1 MTQNNKEINIESE
14 NSTPHKAKKKSHF
27 LLKSFFVVILT
38 FVCLMI
44 YKNLQVKEGVIVK
57 KPIVNINKDSKED
70 SILDISDEYRAGLEN
85 ETTVHDLNIS
95 EIKEKGAE
103 FVYQLLIK
111 NQVQIEDINN
121 QLRNFKGDFIKLKS
135 REKINKLIIN
145 YVELREKLFN
155 GEDCKSEIE
164 GYDLL
169 SVSDEFL
176 QSKFLIIKEGY
187 ALFSTQKKLLES
199 FKSITNQLIINE
211 NYDEKNTSLFEKLR
225 HNFNKL
231 VVIRKVKNLNPDQLE
246 GVINQIE
253 LALSQKN
260 YQEAMN
266 KSLSLDKAYFPIV
279 QKFLE
284 ELSIA
289 IEIQNADKEIIK
301 YLKSLT

>member
-14 NSTPHKAKKKSHF
+14 NSTPRKAKKKSHF
-27 LLKSFFVVILT
+27 LLKSFFVVVLT
-38 FVCLMI
+38 FVCLMV
-44 YKNLQVKEGVIVK
+44 YQNLQIKEGVIVK
-57 KPIVNINKDSKED
+57 KPIVSIDKDSKED
-70 SILDISDEYRAGLEN
+70 SILDISDEYRTGLEN

-121 QLRNFKGDFIKLKS
+121 QLRNFKGDFIKLKN

-155 GEDCKSEIE
+155 GEDCRSEIE

-176 QSKFLIIKEGY
+176 QNKFLIIKEGY
-187 ALFSTQKKLLES
+187 ALFSTQKKLMES

-211 NYDEKNTSLFEKLR
+211 NYDEKNASLFEKLR

-231 VVIRKVKNLNPDQLE
+231 VVIRKVKNLNPDRLE

-289 IEIQNADKEIIK
+289 IEIQTADKEIIK

>member
-27 LLKSFFVVILT
+27 LLKSFFVVVLT
-38 FVCLMI
+38 FVCLMV
-44 YKNLQVKEGVIVK
+44 YKNLQIKEGVIIK
-57 KPIVNINKDSKED
+57 KPLVSIDKDSKED
-70 SILDISDEYRAGLEN
+70 SILDISDEYRTGLEN

-155 GEDCKSEIE
+155 GEDCRSEIE

-176 QSKFLIIKEGY
+176 QNKFLIIKDDY
-187 ALFSTQKKLLES
+187 ALFSTQKKLMES

-211 NYDEKNTSLFEKLR
+211 NYDEKNASLFEKLR

-231 VVIRKVKNLNPDQLE
+231 VVIRKVKNLNPDRLE

-260 YQEAMN
+260 YQEALN

>member
-1 MTQNNKEINIESE
+1 MTLNNKEIKIESE
-14 NSTPHKAKKKSHF
+14 NSTPRKTKKKSYF
-27 LLKSFFVVILT
+27 LLKSFFVALLT
-38 FVCLMI
+38 FICLII
-44 YKNLQVKEGVIVK
+44 YKNLQNNEGVAVK
-57 KPIVNINKDSKED
+57 KPIVAVDKNLKED
-70 SILDISDEYRAGLEN
+70 SILDISEEYKAGLEN

-111 NQVQIEDINN
+111 NQVQIEDINT

-145 YVELREKLFN
+145 YVELREKLLN

-176 QSKFLIIKEGY
+176 QNKFVVIKEGY
-187 ALFSTQKKLLES
+187 ALFSTQKKLMES
-199 FKSITNQLIINE
+199 FKSVTNQLIINE
-211 NYDEKNTSLFEKLR
+211 NYNEKKASLFEKLR

-231 VVIRKVKNLNPDQLE
+231 VVIRKVKNLNPNRLE

-253 LALSQKN
+253 IALSQKN
-260 YQEAMN
+260 YQEALN
-266 KSLSLDKAYFPIV
+266 KSLSLDKAYFSII

-284 ELSIA
+284 DLSIA

>member
-1 MTQNNKEINIESE
+1 MTQNNKEIIIEADT
-14 NSTPHKAKKKSHF
+14 STSHKKKKKNHF
-27 LLKSFFVVILT
+27 LLKSFFVATLT
-38 FVCLMI
+38 FICLVI
-44 YKNLQVKEGVIVK
+44 YKNLQIKEGVVVK
-57 KPIVNINKDSKED
+57 KPIATFDRDSKDD
-70 SILDISDEYRAGLEN
+70 SILDISDEYKNSAEN

-121 QLRNFKGDFIKLKS
+121 QLRNFKGDFVKLKS
-135 REKINKLIIN
+135 QEKLNKLVIN

-155 GEDCKSEIE
+155 GEECKSEIE

-176 QSKFLIIKEGY
+176 QDKFVVIKESY
-187 ALFSTQKKLLES
+187 TFFSTQRKLMES

-211 NYDEKNTSLFEKLR
+211 NYNEKQASLFEKLR

-231 VVIRKVKNLNPDQLE
+231 VVIRKVKNLNPNQLE

-253 LALSQKN
+253 LALVQKN
-260 YQEAMN
+260 YQEALN
-266 KSLSLDKAYFPIV
+266 KSLSLDKAYFSII

-284 ELSIA
+284 ELSIV
-289 IEIQNADKEIIK
+289 IEIQTADKEIIK

>member
-14 NSTPHKAKKKSHF
+14 NSTPRKAKKKSHF

-38 FVCLMI
+38 FVCLMV
-44 YKNLQVKEGVIVK
+44 YQNLQIKEGVIVK
-57 KPIVNINKDSKED
+57 KPIVSIEKDSKED

-85 ETTVHDLNIS
+85 ETTVQDLNIS
-95 EIKEKGAE
+95 EIKEKCAE

-176 QSKFLIIKEGY
+176 QNKFLIIKEGY

-199 FKSITNQLIINE
+199 FKPITNQLIINE
-211 NYDEKNTSLFEKLR
+211 NYDEKNASLFEKLR

-231 VVIRKVKNLNPDQLE
+231 VVIRKVKNLNPDRLE

>member
-14 NSTPHKAKKKSHF
+14 NSTPRKTKKKSHF
-27 LLKSFFVVILT
+27 LLKSYFVVVLT

-44 YKNLQVKEGVIVK
+44 YKNLQIKEGVIVK
-57 KPIVNINKDSKED
+57 KPIVRIDKDSKED

-155 GEDCKSEIE
+155 GEDCRSEIE

-176 QSKFLIIKEGY
+176 QNKFLIIKDDY
-187 ALFSTQKKLLES
+187 ALFSTQKKLMES

-211 NYDEKNTSLFEKLR
+211 NYDEKNASLFEKLR

-231 VVIRKVKNLNPDQLE
+231 VVIRKVKNLNPDRLE
-246 GVINQIE
+246 GLINQIE

-260 YQEAMN
+260 YQEALN

>member
-1 MTQNNKEINIESE
+1 MTQNNKEIKTESE
-14 NSTPHKAKKKSHF
+14 NPTPSNTRKKSHF
-27 LLKSFFVVILT
+27 LLKLFLVATLT

-44 YKNLQVKEGVIVK
+44 YKNLQIKEGVIVK
-57 KPIVNINKDSKED
+57 KPIVDIDKDSKED
-70 SILDISDEYRAGLEN
+70 SILDISDEYKTDLEN
-85 ETTVHDLNIS
+85 ETTLHDLNIS

-135 REKINKLIIN
+135 QEKFNKLIIN

-164 GYDLL
+164 SFDLL
-169 SVSDEFL
+169 SASDEFL
-176 QSKFLIIKEGY
+176 QNKFLVIKEDY
-187 ALFSTQKKLLES
+187 ALFSTQKKLMDS

-211 NYDEKNTSLFEKLR
+211 NYSEENASLFEKLR
-225 HNFNKL
+225 HNFKKL
-231 VVIRKVKNLNPDQLE
+231 VVIRKVKNLNPDRLE

-260 YQEAMN
+260 YQEALN
-266 KSLSLDKAYFPIV
+266 KSLSLDKAYFSIV

-284 ELSIA
+284 ELNIA

>member
-1 MTQNNKEINIESE
+1 MIEKNTIKRKLKIANVFLITVGIALVVFLITQYYQKLKTKQSNQTIKSE
-14 NSTPHKAKKKSHF
+14 N
-27 LLKSFFVVILT
+27 LEEDFF
-38 FVCLMI
+38 
-44 YKNLQVKEGVIVK
+44 
-57 KPIVNINKDSKED
+57 
-70 SILDISDEYRAGLEN
+70 DISDEYRAGLEN

-135 REKINKLIIN
+135 QEKFNKLIIN

-164 GYDLL
+164 SFDLL
-169 SVSDEFL
+169 SASDEFL
-176 QSKFLIIKEGY
+176 QNKFLVIKEDY
-187 ALFSTQKKLLES
+187 ALFSTQKKLMDS

-211 NYDEKNTSLFEKLR
+211 NYSEENASLFEKLR

-231 VVIRKVKNLNPDQLE
+231 VVIRKVKNLNPDRLE

-260 YQEAMN
+260 YQEALN

>member
-27 LLKSFFVVILT
+27 LLKSFFVVVLT
-38 FVCLMI
+38 FVCLMV
-44 YKNLQVKEGVIVK
+44 YKNLQIKEGVIVK
-57 KPIVNINKDSKED
+57 KPVVNIDKDSKED
-70 SILDISDEYRAGLEN
+70 SILDISDEYKAGLEN

-121 QLRNFKGDFIKLKS
+121 QLRNFKGDFIKLKNH
-135 REKINKLIIN
+135 EKINKLILN

-176 QSKFLIIKEGY
+176 QNKFLTIKEGY
-187 ALFSTQKKLLES
+187 ALFPTQKKLLES

-211 NYDEKNTSLFEKLR
+211 NYDEKNASLFEKLR

-231 VVIRKVKNLNPDQLE
+231 VVIRKVKNLNPDRLE

>member
-14 NSTPHKAKKKSHF
+14 NSTPRKAKKKSHF
-27 LLKSFFVVILT
+27 LLKSFFVVVLT
-38 FVCLMI
+38 FVCLMV
-44 YKNLQVKEGVIVK
+44 YQNLQIKEGIIIK
-57 KPIVNINKDSKED
+57 KPIVNIDKDSKED
-70 SILDISDEYRAGLEN
+70 SILDISDEYRTGLEN

-121 QLRNFKGDFIKLKS
+121 QLRNFKGDFIKLKN

-155 GEDCKSEIE
+155 GEDCRSEIE

-176 QSKFLIIKEGY
+176 QNKFLIIKEGY
-187 ALFSTQKKLLES
+187 ALFSTQKKLMES

-211 NYDEKNTSLFEKLR
+211 NYDEKNASLFEKLR

-231 VVIRKVKNLNPDQLE
+231 VVIRKVKNLNPDRLE

-289 IEIQNADKEIIK
+289 IEIQTADKEIIK

>member
-27 LLKSFFVVILT
+27 LLKSFFVVVLT
-38 FVCLMI
+38 FICLMV
-44 YKNLQVKEGVIVK
+44 YKNLQIKEGVIVK
-57 KPIVNINKDSKED
+57 KPVVNIDKDSKED
-70 SILDISDEYRAGLEN
+70 SILDISDEYKAGLEN
-85 ETTVHDLNIS
+85 ETTVDDLNIS

-121 QLRNFKGDFIKLKS
+121 QLRNFKGDFIKLKNH
-135 REKINKLIIN
+135 EKINKLILN

-176 QSKFLIIKEGY
+176 QNKFLVIKEGY
-187 ALFSTQKKLLES
+187 ALFPTQKKLLES

-211 NYDEKNTSLFEKLR
+211 NYDEKNASLFEKLR

-231 VVIRKVKNLNPDQLE
+231 VVIRKVKNLNPDRLE

>member
-1 MTQNNKEINIESE
+1 
-14 NSTPHKAKKKSHF
+14 
-27 LLKSFFVVILT
+27 
-38 FVCLMI
+38 MI
-44 YKNLQVKEGVIVK
+44 YKNLQIKEGIIVK
-57 KPIVNINKDSKED
+57 KPIVSIDKDSKED
-70 SILDISDEYRAGLEN
+70 SILDISDEYRTGLEN

-155 GEDCKSEIE
+155 GEDCRSEIE

-176 QSKFLIIKEGY
+176 QNKFLIIKDDY
-187 ALFSTQKKLLES
+187 ALFSTQKKLMES

-211 NYDEKNTSLFEKLR
+211 NYDEKNASLFEKLR

-231 VVIRKVKNLNPDQLE
+231 VVIRKVKNLNPDRLE

-260 YQEAMN
+260 YQEALN

>member
-14 NSTPHKAKKKSHF
+14 NSAPHKAKKKSHF
-27 LLKSFFVVILT
+27 LLKSFFVVVLT
-38 FVCLMI
+38 FVCLMV
-44 YKNLQVKEGVIVK
+44 YKNLQIKEGVIVK
-57 KPIVNINKDSKED
+57 KPVVNIDKDSKED
-70 SILDISDEYRAGLEN
+70 SILDISDEYKAGLEN

-121 QLRNFKGDFIKLKS
+121 QLRNFKGDFIKLKNH
-135 REKINKLIIN
+135 EKINKLILN

-176 QSKFLIIKEGY
+176 QNKFLVIKEGY
-187 ALFSTQKKLLES
+187 ALFPTQKKLLES

-211 NYDEKNTSLFEKLR
+211 NYDEKNASLFEKLR

-231 VVIRKVKNLNPDQLE
+231 VVIRKVKNLNPDRLE
-246 GVINQIE
+246 GIINQIE

>member
-14 NSTPHKAKKKSHF
+14 NSAPHKAKKKSHF
-27 LLKSFFVVILT
+27 LLKSFFVVVLT
-38 FVCLMI
+38 FVCLMV
-44 YKNLQVKEGVIVK
+44 YKNLQIKEGVIVK
-57 KPIVNINKDSKED
+57 KPVVNIDKDSKED
-70 SILDISDEYRAGLEN
+70 SILDISDEYKAGLEN

-121 QLRNFKGDFIKLKS
+121 QLRNFKGDFIKLKNH
-135 REKINKLIIN
+135 EKINKLILN

-176 QSKFLIIKEGY
+176 QNKFLVIKEGY
-187 ALFSTQKKLLES
+187 ALFPTQKKLLES

-211 NYDEKNTSLFEKLR
+211 NYDEKNASLFEKLR

-231 VVIRKVKNLNPDQLE
+231 VVIRKVKNLNPDRLE

>member
-1 MTQNNKEINIESE
+1 MTQNNKEIKIESE
-14 NSTPHKAKKKSHF
+14 NSTPHKAKKKSYF
-27 LLKSFFVVILT
+27 LLKSFFVFLLT
-38 FVCLMI
+38 FVCLII
-44 YKNLQVKEGVIVK
+44 YKNLQNKEGVAVK
-57 KPIVNINKDSKED
+57 KPIATLDKNSKED

-135 REKINKLIIN
+135 REKLNKLIIN

-155 GEDCKSEIE
+155 GEECKSEIE

-176 QSKFLIIKEGY
+176 QNKFVVIKEGY
-187 ALFSTQKKLLES
+187 TLFSTQKKLMES
-199 FKSITNQLIINE
+199 FKAVTNQLIINE
-211 NYDEKNTSLFEKLR
+211 NYNEKKASLFEKLR

-231 VVIRKVKNLNPDQLE
+231 VVIRKVKNLNPDRLE

-260 YQEAMN
+260 YQEALN
-266 KSLSLDKAYFPIV
+266 KSLSLDKAYFPII

-289 IEIQNADKEIIK
+289 IEIQSADKEIIK

>member
-1 MTQNNKEINIESE
+1 MVYQ
-14 NSTPHKAKKKSHF
+14 
-27 LLKSFFVVILT
+27 
-38 FVCLMI
+38 
-44 YKNLQVKEGVIVK
+44 NLQIKEGVIVK
-57 KPIVNINKDSKED
+57 KPIISIDKDSKED

-176 QSKFLIIKEGY
+176 QNKFLIIKEDY
-187 ALFSTQKKLLES
+187 ALFSTQKKLMES

-211 NYDEKNTSLFEKLR
+211 NYDEKNASLFEKLR

-231 VVIRKVKNLNPDQLE
+231 VVIRKVKNLNPDRLE

-260 YQEAMN
+260 YQEALN
-266 KSLSLDKAYFPIV
+266 KSLSLDKAYFSIV

>member
-14 NSTPHKAKKKSHF
+14 NSTPRKAKKKSHF
-27 LLKSFFVVILT
+27 LLKSFFVVVLT
-38 FVCLMI
+38 FVCLVI
-44 YKNLQVKEGVIVK
+44 YKNLQIKEGIIVK
-57 KPIVNINKDSKED
+57 KPIVNIDKDSKED
-70 SILDISDEYRAGLEN
+70 SILDISDEYRTGLEN

-155 GEDCKSEIE
+155 GEDCRSEIE

-176 QSKFLIIKEGY
+176 QNKFLIIKDDY
-187 ALFSTQKKLLES
+187 ALFSTQKKLMES

-211 NYDEKNTSLFEKLR
+211 NYDEKNASLFEKLR

-231 VVIRKVKNLNPDQLE
+231 VVIRKVKNLNPDRLE

-260 YQEAMN
+260 YQEALN

>member
-14 NSTPHKAKKKSHF
+14 NSSPHKAKKKSHF
-27 LLKSFFVVILT
+27 LLKSFFVVVLT
-38 FVCLMI
+38 FVCLMV
-44 YKNLQVKEGVIVK
+44 YKNLQIKEGVIVK
-57 KPIVNINKDSKED
+57 KPVVNIDKDSKED
-70 SILDISDEYRAGLEN
+70 SILDISDEYKAGLEN

-121 QLRNFKGDFIKLKS
+121 QLRNFKGDFIKLKNH
-135 REKINKLIIN
+135 EKINKLILN

-176 QSKFLIIKEGY
+176 QNKFLVIKEGY
-187 ALFSTQKKLLES
+187 ALFPTQKKLLES

-211 NYDEKNTSLFEKLR
+211 NYDEKNASLFEKLR

-231 VVIRKVKNLNPDQLE
+231 VVIRKVKNLNPDRLE

>member
-1 MTQNNKEINIESE
+1 M
-14 NSTPHKAKKKSHF
+14 
-27 LLKSFFVVILT
+27 V
-38 FVCLMI
+38 
-44 YKNLQVKEGVIVK
+44 YKNLQIKEGVIVK
-57 KPIVNINKDSKED
+57 KPVVNIDKDSKED
-70 SILDISDEYRAGLEN
+70 SILDISDEYKAGLEN

-121 QLRNFKGDFIKLKS
+121 QLRNFKGDFIKLKNH
-135 REKINKLIIN
+135 EKINKLILN

-176 QSKFLIIKEGY
+176 QNKFLVIKEGY
-187 ALFSTQKKLLES
+187 ALFPTQKKLLES

-211 NYDEKNTSLFEKLR
+211 NYDEKNASLFEKLR

-231 VVIRKVKNLNPDQLE
+231 VVIRKVKNLNPDRLE

>member
-14 NSTPHKAKKKSHF
+14 NSAPYKAKKKSYF
-27 LLKSFFVVILT
+27 LLKSFFVVVLT
-38 FVCLMI
+38 FVCLMV
-44 YKNLQVKEGVIVK
+44 YKNLQIKEGIIVK
-57 KPIVNINKDSKED
+57 KPIVNIDKDSKED

-121 QLRNFKGDFIKLKS
+121 QLRNFKGDFIKLKNH
-135 REKINKLIIN
+135 EKINKLILN

-176 QSKFLIIKEGY
+176 QNKFLVIKEGY
-187 ALFSTQKKLLES
+187 ALFPTQKKLLES

-211 NYDEKNTSLFEKLR
+211 NYDEKNASLFEKLR

-231 VVIRKVKNLNPDQLE
+231 VVIRKVKNLNPDRLE

>member
-27 LLKSFFVVILT
+27 LLKSFFVVVLT

-44 YKNLQVKEGVIVK
+44 YKNLQIKEGIIVK
-57 KPIVNINKDSKED
+57 KPIVNIDKDSKED
-70 SILDISDEYRAGLEN
+70 SILDISDEYRTGLEN

-155 GEDCKSEIE
+155 GEDCRSEIE

-176 QSKFLIIKEGY
+176 QNKFLIIKEDY
-187 ALFSTQKKLLES
+187 ALFSTQKKLMES

-211 NYDEKNTSLFEKLR
+211 NYDEKNASLFEKLR

-231 VVIRKVKNLNPDQLE
+231 VVIRKVKNLNPDRLE

-260 YQEAMN
+260 YQEALN

>member
-1 MTQNNKEINIESE
+1 MTQNNKEIKIESE

-27 LLKSFFVVILT
+27 LLKSFFVFLLT
-38 FVCLMI
+38 FVCLII
-44 YKNLQVKEGVIVK
+44 YKNLQNKEGVAVK
-57 KPIVNINKDSKED
+57 KPIATLDKNSKED
-70 SILDISDEYRAGLEN
+70 SILDISEEYRAGLEN

-135 REKINKLIIN
+135 REKLNKLIVN

-155 GEDCKSEIE
+155 GEECKSEIE

-176 QSKFLIIKEGY
+176 QNKFVVIKEGY
-187 ALFSTQKKLLES
+187 TLFSTQKKLMES
-199 FKSITNQLIINE
+199 FKAVTNQLIINE
-211 NYDEKNTSLFEKLR
+211 NYNEKKASLFEKLR

-231 VVIRKVKNLNPDQLE
+231 VVIRKVKNLNPDRLE

-260 YQEAMN
+260 YQEALN
-266 KSLSLDKAYFPIV
+266 KSLSLDKAYFPII

-289 IEIQNADKEIIK
+289 IEIQSADKEIIK

>member
-1 MTQNNKEINIESE
+1 MTQNNKETKIESE

-27 LLKSFFVVILT
+27 LLKSFFVFLLT
-38 FVCLMI
+38 FVCLII
-44 YKNLQVKEGVIVK
+44 YKNLQNKEGVVVK
-57 KPIVNINKDSKED
+57 KPIATLDKNSKED

-176 QSKFLIIKEGY
+176 QNKFVVIKEGY
-187 ALFSTQKKLLES
+187 TLFSTQKKLMES
-199 FKSITNQLIINE
+199 FKVVTNQLIINE
-211 NYDEKNTSLFEKLR
+211 NYNEKKASLFEKLR

-231 VVIRKVKNLNPDQLE
+231 VVIRKVKNLNPDRLE

-260 YQEAMN
+260 YQEALN
-266 KSLSLDKAYFPIV
+266 KSLSLDKAYFPII

-289 IEIQNADKEIIK
+289 IEIQSADKEIIK

>member
-14 NSTPHKAKKKSHF
+14 NSAPDKAKKKSHF
-27 LLKSFFVVILT
+27 LLKSFFVVVLT
-38 FVCLMI
+38 FISLMV
-44 YKNLQVKEGVIVK
+44 YKNLQIKEGVIAK
-57 KPIVNINKDSKED
+57 KPIVNIDKDSKED
-70 SILDISDEYRAGLEN
+70 SILDISDEYKAGLEN

-121 QLRNFKGDFIKLKS
+121 QLRNFKGDFIKLKNH
-135 REKINKLIIN
+135 EKINKLILN

-176 QSKFLIIKEGY
+176 QNKFLIIKEGY
-187 ALFSTQKKLLES
+187 TLFPTQKKLLES

-211 NYDEKNTSLFEKLR
+211 NYDEKNASLFEKLR

-231 VVIRKVKNLNPDQLE
+231 VVIRKVKNLNPDRLE

>member
-27 LLKSFFVVILT
+27 LLKSFFVVVLT
-38 FVCLMI
+38 FISLMV
-44 YKNLQVKEGVIVK
+44 YKNLQIKEGVIAK
-57 KPIVNINKDSKED
+57 KPIVNIDKDSKED
-70 SILDISDEYRAGLEN
+70 SILDISDEYKAGLEN

-121 QLRNFKGDFIKLKS
+121 QLRNFKGDFIKLKNH
-135 REKINKLIIN
+135 EKINKLILN

-176 QSKFLIIKEGY
+176 QNKFLIIKEGY
-187 ALFSTQKKLLES
+187 TLFPTQKKLLES

-211 NYDEKNTSLFEKLR
+211 NYDEKNASLFEKLR

-231 VVIRKVKNLNPDQLE
+231 VVIRKVKNLNPDRLE

>member
-1 MTQNNKEINIESE
+1 MTQNNKETKIESE

-27 LLKSFFVVILT
+27 LLKSFFVFLLT
-38 FVCLMI
+38 FVCLII
-44 YKNLQVKEGVIVK
+44 YKNLQNKEGVVVK
-57 KPIVNINKDSKED
+57 KPIATLDKNSKED

-135 REKINKLIIN
+135 REKLNKLIVN

-155 GEDCKSEIE
+155 GEECKSEIE

-176 QSKFLIIKEGY
+176 QNKFVVIKEGY
-187 ALFSTQKKLLES
+187 TLFSTQKKLMES
-199 FKSITNQLIINE
+199 FKAVTNQLIINE
-211 NYDEKNTSLFEKLR
+211 NYNEKKASLFEKLR

-231 VVIRKVKNLNPDQLE
+231 VVIRKVKNLNPDRLE

-260 YQEAMN
+260 YQEALN
-266 KSLSLDKAYFPIV
+266 KSLSLDKAYFPII

-289 IEIQNADKEIIK
+289 IEIQSADKEIIK

>member
-1 MTQNNKEINIESE
+1 MTQNNKEINVESE
-14 NSTPHKAKKKSHF
+14 NSTSRKAKKNSHF
-27 LLKSFFVVILT
+27 LLKSFFVVVLT

-44 YKNLQVKEGVIVK
+44 YKNLQIKEGIIVK
-57 KPIVNINKDSKED
+57 KPIVNIDKDSKED

-135 REKINKLIIN
+135 QEKFNKLIIN

-164 GYDLL
+164 SFDLL
-169 SVSDEFL
+169 SASDEFL
-176 QSKFLIIKEGY
+176 QNKFLVIKEDY
-187 ALFSTQKKLLES
+187 ALFSTQKKLMDS

-211 NYDEKNTSLFEKLR
+211 NYSEENASLFEKLR

-231 VVIRKVKNLNPDQLE
+231 VVIRKVKNLNPDRLE

-260 YQEAMN
+260 YQEALN